1 MTIQIPQGA
10 KTMQLFDMNIDIPEG
25 KTYIDIDDNFLQ
37 NKYNQFMQNNQQ
49 QNNFNSQEELALD
62 GKPMSMYQAPQVS
75 QNEPQEQGVW
85 SKINK
90 GLEDFNNLIDPKRMI
105 SEGLDYLSPRVTSGE
120 EGVRQKIEDAT
131 NQISGGLLARNFT
144 SLDNEEQKEIFQIAY
159 DEIKKLGYEP
169 FLEIN
174 NGDYKYIGVDKNGK
188 EVEFT
193 PSFRNTLAST
203 KNELAFSVAGGYA
216 GSLAKTAGQTIAKK
230 ALNYFAPSAIGA
242 GSGAV
247 SDLHSQSN
255 NTGIEVSH
263 IDYAKRFGSA
273 AAEDALA
280 GAVVGSAIKGIGKT
294 YKSVGDLISSVKT
307 GAQAGK
313 DMIDGMA
320 VKGGNLGNRV
330 IDKISKT
337 DIPVVGKFT
346 DGGLQNAE
354 TIFNNLTKNVENKK
368 QIDELIAKENP
379 TYLENGKPTIE
390 ILKNI
395 VEQGL
400 NKNNP
405 QFIQDSAKRTS
416 AILKN
421 ISNSLQG
428 VPTTQRREVLLKA
441 AQAYPEIGSFL
452 DDVLKADKDA
462 SISFLNMIKGQ
473 DEVFKNK
480 TGLNGE
486 FDYKAWQ
493 KDNHAYENRINQEYG
508 SAISKL
514 DQLNNGNIVL
524 TSEDL
529 AKLENFKNNNF
540 LEQDVK
546 NNIQSYLDEI
556 KGKEVS
562 AEQIFGLRTAINKQL
577 NTGNKTYNTKQAYGI
592 VKEILDDALIR
603 NASNKVLAKEIL
615 DNANKNFALKENFKE
630 SYLGMMKPQ
639 ETKEGLTDRLVKGL
653 RNINEDKNLE
663 NAFKGMNEQER
674 LANETHVMNSLLE
687 KHRIEGVGYDFKSLA
702 KDLEDVNFSSK
713 KIKDAKDVINTY
725 ALIYNNNRD
734 LIMTALASSGKKTNS
749 SIATTIHG
757 VFDRIL
763 ISGIFAR
770 LHALAPF
777 MKSAKEQALRNQILD
792 AIKLAKTN
800 KEVISNL
807 KNIKIADQ
815 EQSRIF
821 KDALDNYIK
830 VDKEQ
835 NKILKDA
842 LIKEGVIKGDNF
854 FMDKADPKDNSLRFI
869 GKNDKEYTINKD
881 VRNEWMKTFNLKNI
895 DDEYIPN
902 IPKEAK
908 IALKDREIKLTKGS
922 LLKLIEKDRIKYIP
936 HIKETLESPQAILKD
951 KDDFIFIKNID
962 NQTYFTSIG
971 KDYETHLT
979 IISNSPKK
987 QNNIRNKIKN
997 AEVVYYNNARA
1008 LPTSRAS
1015 SETNQVSFSDKHST
1029 QAKHKESL
1037 EKYNRNFYL
1046 KHYKDFIDKSENK
1059 KIFFKYNFGDFL
1071 DIKKLEKSLEK
1082 YKESKPQEIKYKE
1095 LKRGY
1100 ILDDLLNVDED
1111 VSYAVV
1117 NKDDLKPSLTR
1128 SLSQFRNKHSNSTIS
1143 DIRNSFNER
1152 EHFKESSNFDG
1163 IPTITKDGLVIAG
1176 NHRTTAI
1183 RDLKGENLA
1192 RYIKQAKRVYGEDV
1206 FKGFD
1211 ENKAM
1216 IVRILDKNDDDTIIR
1231 LSKLSNDGRLSDESE
1246 KLQALGAKYKEK
1258 LLKIENSKINT
1269 EKELMNFLGS
1279 RDILESK
1286 RALLD
1291 HLMPNI
1297 NDALLSWER
1306 RSGGDTEFSKILN
1319 DNALNLLHLKQALNK
1334 NKVFKDNG
1342 NNFFSLFKRAIE
1354 SINQSNVYKNNN
1366 ELYDIIK
1373 KYTEPSLN
1381 FEKEFISSNKDLQ
1394 ADILGFIIKY
1404 NDTLT
1409 NPSEAF
1415 GNKIKK
1421 AIEFIYDNDSFS
1433 LFNNIKLSNYD
1444 VLNQML
1450 NINITNSIKYQ
1461 ELLNKAI
1468 DNLSDEKNI
1477 IKKLN
1482 ENIKNKKSVKQRL
1495 DEKIQ
1500 DDKKARE
1507 DILKRYDNFLKENKD
1522 NKLDFLD
1529 KMNLNTIEYNLTR
1542 QMIVNA
1548 KESTNKG
1555 VKKDIPSDLRGKIEK
1570 ELNIQPLKEFG
1581 ENYTEY
1587 YHDGKGALQKL
1598 LIEKQGQVAGAFHR
1612 KDLGDIDLVWG
1623 EVTDKIKHKGYGLAH
1638 IIDKHPELDLK
1649 LISDIVD
1656 KGKLNNQNNIRYRIE
1671 YKNYIIGLSSE
1682 YKKGN
1687 KRTFIITA
1695 FERYK
1700 G

>member
-1 MTIQIPQGA
+1 
-10 KTMQLFDMNIDIPEG
+10 MNIREFLLEKPQENNIISFLQDGSSQSENQDTSEYLSNLKNEAINDFYKNKDKYAKEYEKYNIKDQNLTNPLG
-25 KTYIDIDDNFLQ
+25 YIGEYKRDLYDYNKNPSMNADDLSDYILDKQSKFNSSKPIFADDNEVVR
-37 NKYNQFMQNNQQ
+37 KSNQFMRDLGD
-49 QNNFNSQEELALD
+49 ELQKSGRGRLLQDDD
-62 GKPMSMYQAPQVS
+62 GSYWVQ
-75 QNEPQEQGVW
+75 
-85 SKINK
+85 
-90 GLEDFNNLIDPKRMI
+90 D
-105 SEGLDYLSPRVTSGE
+105 
-120 EGVRQKIEDAT
+120 
-131 NQISGGLLARNFT
+131 
-144 SLDNEEQKEIFQIAY
+144 
-159 DEIKKLGYEP
+159 
-169 FLEIN
+169 N
-174 NGDYKYIGVDKNGK
+174 NGNYSKVQGSTMGNLYRGIRDNGTSVALGTAGAIGGTMLGGGVGM
-188 EVEFT
+188 
-193 PSFRNTLAST
+193 
-203 KNELAFSVAGGYA
+203 VAGGA
-216 GSLAKTAGQTIAKK
+216 LGASL
-230 ALNYFAPSAIGA
+230 GA
-242 GSGAV
+242 GYDYYGNTKDTNQDMNLKEALMLMGENAGLSLIGDAAFAGVAKGARA
-247 SDLHSQSN
+247 LK
-255 NTGIEVSH
+255 NT
-263 IDYAKRFGSA
+263 YNMA
-273 AAEDALA
+273 
-280 GAVVGSAIKGIGKT
+280 
-294 YKSVGDLISSVKT
+294 KT
-307 GAQAGK
+307 GARAGK

-330 IDKISKT
+330 IDKITQK
-337 DIPVVGKFT
+337 DIPMIGKFT

-390 ILKNI
+390 MLKNF

-421 ISNSLQG
+421 ISNALQG
-428 VPTTQRREVLLKA
+428 MPTTQRREVLLKA

-493 KDNHAYENRINQEYG
+493 KDNHAYENRIKQEYG

-514 DQLNNGNIVL
+514 DELNNGKIVL

-577 NTGNKTYNTKQAYGI
+577 NTGNKTYNTKQAYRI

-603 NASNKVLAKEIL
+603 NASDKVLAKEIL

-639 ETKEGLTDRLVKGL
+639 ETKEGLTHRLVKGL

-663 NAFKGMNEQER
+663 NAFKGMNKQER
-674 LANETHVMNSLLE
+674 LANETHTMNALLE

-702 KDLEDVNFSSK
+702 KDLEDVEFSSK

-749 SIATTIHG
+749 SIATTIQG

-777 MKSAKEQALRNQILD
+777 VKSAKEQALRNQILD

-869 GKNDKEYTINKD
+869 GKNGKEYTINKD

-987 QNNIRNKIKN
+987 QNNIKNKMKN

-1015 SETNQVSFSDKHST
+1015 SETKQVSFSDKNST
-1029 QAKHKESL
+1029 QTKPKTNL
-1037 EKYNRNFYL
+1037 M
-1046 KHYKDFIDKSENK
+1046 D
-1059 KIFFKYNFGDFL
+1059 
-1071 DIKKLEKSLEK
+1071 DIKE
-1082 YKESKPQEIKYKE
+1082 
-1095 LKRGY
+1095 
-1100 ILDDLLNVDED
+1100 
-1111 VSYAVV
+1111 
-1117 NKDDLKPSLTR
+1117 
-1128 SLSQFRNKHSNSTIS
+1128 
-1143 DIRNSFNER
+1143 
-1152 EHFKESSNFDG
+1152 
-1163 IPTITKDGLVIAG
+1163 
-1176 NHRTTAI
+1176 
-1183 RDLKGENLA
+1183 
-1192 RYIKQAKRVYGEDV
+1192 
-1206 FKGFD
+1206 
-1211 ENKAM
+1211 
-1216 IVRILDKNDDDTIIR
+1216 
-1231 LSKLSNDGRLSDESE
+1231 
-1246 KLQALGAKYKEK
+1246 
-1258 LLKIENSKINT
+1258 
-1269 EKELMNFLGS
+1269 
-1279 RDILESK
+1279 
-1286 RALLD
+1286 
-1291 HLMPNI
+1291 
-1297 NDALLSWER
+1297 
-1306 RSGGDTEFSKILN
+1306 
-1319 DNALNLLHLKQALNK
+1319 
-1334 NKVFKDNG
+1334 
-1342 NNFFSLFKRAIE
+1342 
-1354 SINQSNVYKNNN
+1354 
-1366 ELYDIIK
+1366 
-1373 KYTEPSLN
+1373 
-1381 FEKEFISSNKDLQ
+1381 
-1394 ADILGFIIKY
+1394 
-1404 NDTLT
+1404 
-1409 NPSEAF
+1409 
-1415 GNKIKK
+1415 
-1421 AIEFIYDNDSFS
+1421 
-1433 LFNNIKLSNYD
+1433 NIKAKE
-1444 VLNQML
+1444 V
-1450 NINITNSIKYQ
+1450 
-1461 ELLNKAI
+1461 
-1468 DNLSDEKNI
+1468 
-1477 IKKLN
+1477 KK
-1482 ENIKNKKSVKQRL
+1482 KNKKSVKQRL

-1500 DDKKARE
+1500 NDKKASE

-1522 NKLDFLD
+1522 YNLDFLD
-1529 KMNLNTIEYNLTR
+1529 NMNLNTVEYNLTR
-1542 QMIVNA
+1542 QMIINA

-1555 VKKDIPSDLRGKIEK
+1555 VKKDIPSALRGKIEQ

-1581 ENYTEY
+1581 ENYAEY

-1623 EVTDKIKHKGYGLAH
+1623 DG
-1638 IIDKHPELDLK
+1638 
-1649 LISDIVD
+1649 
-1656 KGKLNNQNNIRYRIE
+1656 NF
-1671 YKNYIIGLSSE
+1671 GLSHIVNRRE
-1682 YKKGN
+1682 EDFIKQGLNKIEAKNKALNFIKEIENIINNGNVKKGN
-1687 KRTFIITA
+1687 NRAFIEVKNSRVMVALDYKGKDKKWIITA
-1695 FERYK
+1695 YNFY
-1700 G
+1700 

>member
-1 MTIQIPQGA
+1 
-10 KTMQLFDMNIDIPEG
+10 MNIREFLLEKPQENNIISFLQDGASQSENQNTSEYLSNLKNEVINDFYKNKDKYAKEYEKYNFKDQNLTNPMGNISEY
-25 KTYIDIDDNFLQ
+25 KRDLYDYNKNPSMNADDLSNYILDKQSKFNASKPIFADDNEVAR
-37 NKYNQFMQNNQQ
+37 KSNQFMRDLGD
-49 QNNFNSQEELALD
+49 ELQKSGRGRLLQDDD
-62 GKPMSMYQAPQVS
+62 GSYWVQ
-75 QNEPQEQGVW
+75 
-85 SKINK
+85 
-90 GLEDFNNLIDPKRMI
+90 D
-105 SEGLDYLSPRVTSGE
+105 
-120 EGVRQKIEDAT
+120 
-131 NQISGGLLARNFT
+131 
-144 SLDNEEQKEIFQIAY
+144 
-159 DEIKKLGYEP
+159 
-169 FLEIN
+169 N
-174 NGDYKYIGVDKNGK
+174 NGNYSKVQGSTMGDLYRGLRDNGASMALGTAGAIGGTMLGGGVGM
-188 EVEFT
+188 
-193 PSFRNTLAST
+193 
-203 KNELAFSVAGGYA
+203 VAGGA
-216 GSLAKTAGQTIAKK
+216 LGASL
-230 ALNYFAPSAIGA
+230 GA
-242 GSGAV
+242 GYDYYGNTKDTNQDMNLKEAIMLMGENAGLSLIGDAAFAGVAKGARA
-247 SDLHSQSN
+247 LK
-255 NTGIEVSH
+255 NT
-263 IDYAKRFGSA
+263 YNMA
-273 AAEDALA
+273 
-280 GAVVGSAIKGIGKT
+280 
-294 YKSVGDLISSVKT
+294 KT

-330 IDKISKT
+330 IDKITQK
-337 DIPVVGKFT
+337 DIPMIGKFT

-514 DQLNNGNIVL
+514 DELNNGKIVL

-749 SIATTIHG
+749 SMATTIQG

-777 MKSAKEQALRNQILD
+777 VKSAKEQALRNQILD

-854 FMDKADPKDNSLRFI
+854 FMDKADPSKAKSDLNVKISVSPNVRNLAKLTNDEIIADLEYLANKHKEMFKKPSDVFKLIKEIKVNPTFFYKNNRIDIALIAKRLNDNKLGKLGVNKNTGEVRHITKVKEKDLARLEKVSKKNTKENVGIIQTFIQPGSKNENSLN
-869 GKNDKEYTINKD
+869 G
-881 VRNEWMKTFNLKNI
+881 L
-895 DDEYIPN
+895 PN
-902 IPKEAK
+902 
-908 IALKDREIKLTKGS
+908 
-922 LLKLIEKDRIKYIP
+922 
-936 HIKETLESPQAILKD
+936 
-951 KDDFIFIKNID
+951 
-962 NQTYFTSIG
+962 
-971 KDYETHLT
+971 
-979 IISNSPKK
+979 ISNSTQTKPK
-987 QNNIRNKIKN
+987 
-997 AEVVYYNNARA
+997 
-1008 LPTSRAS
+1008 
-1015 SETNQVSFSDKHST
+1015 TNLMD
-1029 QAKHKESL
+1029 
-1037 EKYNRNFYL
+1037 
-1046 KHYKDFIDKSENK
+1046 
-1059 KIFFKYNFGDFL
+1059 
-1071 DIKKLEKSLEK
+1071 DIKK
-1082 YKESKPQEIKYKE
+1082 
-1095 LKRGY
+1095 
-1100 ILDDLLNVDED
+1100 
-1111 VSYAVV
+1111 
-1117 NKDDLKPSLTR
+1117 
-1128 SLSQFRNKHSNSTIS
+1128 
-1143 DIRNSFNER
+1143 
-1152 EHFKESSNFDG
+1152 
-1163 IPTITKDGLVIAG
+1163 
-1176 NHRTTAI
+1176 
-1183 RDLKGENLA
+1183 
-1192 RYIKQAKRVYGEDV
+1192 
-1206 FKGFD
+1206 
-1211 ENKAM
+1211 
-1216 IVRILDKNDDDTIIR
+1216 
-1231 LSKLSNDGRLSDESE
+1231 
-1246 KLQALGAKYKEK
+1246 
-1258 LLKIENSKINT
+1258 
-1269 EKELMNFLGS
+1269 
-1279 RDILESK
+1279 
-1286 RALLD
+1286 
-1291 HLMPNI
+1291 
-1297 NDALLSWER
+1297 
-1306 RSGGDTEFSKILN
+1306 
-1319 DNALNLLHLKQALNK
+1319 
-1334 NKVFKDNG
+1334 
-1342 NNFFSLFKRAIE
+1342 
-1354 SINQSNVYKNNN
+1354 
-1366 ELYDIIK
+1366 
-1373 KYTEPSLN
+1373 
-1381 FEKEFISSNKDLQ
+1381 
-1394 ADILGFIIKY
+1394 
-1404 NDTLT
+1404 
-1409 NPSEAF
+1409 
-1415 GNKIKK
+1415 
-1421 AIEFIYDNDSFS
+1421 
-1433 LFNNIKLSNYD
+1433 NIKAKE
-1444 VLNQML
+1444 V
-1450 NINITNSIKYQ
+1450 
-1461 ELLNKAI
+1461 
-1468 DNLSDEKNI
+1468 
-1477 IKKLN
+1477 KK
-1482 ENIKNKKSVKQRL
+1482 KNKKSVKQSL

-1500 DDKKARE
+1500 NDKKASE

-1522 NKLDFLD
+1522 YNFDFLD
-1529 KMNLNTIEYNLTR
+1529 NMNLNTVEYNLTR
-1542 QMIVNA
+1542 QMIINA

-1555 VKKDIPSDLRGKIEK
+1555 VKKDIPSALRGKIEK

-1581 ENYTEY
+1581 ENYAEY

-1682 YKKGN
+1682 YKGN

>member
-105 SEGLDYLSPRVTSGE
+105 SEGFDYLSPRVTSGE
-120 EGVRQKIEDAT
+120 EGARQKIEDAT
-131 NQISGGLLARNFT
+131 NQVSGGLLPRIFT
-144 SLDNEEQKEIFQIAY
+144 SPSNEEQKQIFQIAY

-188 EVEFT
+188 EVDFT

-242 GSGAV
+242 GSGAMA
-247 SDLHSQSN
+247 DLHSQSN
-255 NTGIEVSH
+255 NTGIEASYM
-263 IDYAKRFGSA
+263 DYAKRFGSA

-330 IDKISKT
+330 IDKITQK
-337 DIPVVGKFT
+337 DIPMIGKFT

-421 ISNSLQG
+421 ISNALQG
-428 VPTTQRREVLLKA
+428 VPTTQRREILLKS

-462 SISFLNMIKGQ
+462 SISFLNIIKEQ

-493 KDNHAYENRINQEYG
+493 KDNSSYKKRINNEYAQ
-508 SAISKL
+508 AIKSI
-514 DQLNNGNIVL
+514 DELNNGSIRL
-524 TSEDL
+524 SKEDL
-529 AKLENFKNNNF
+529 AKIEEFKNNNF
-540 LEQDVK
+540 LEQDIK
-546 NNIQSYLDEI
+546 TNISSFLEDAI
-556 KGKEVS
+556 DKDLS
-562 AEQIFGLRTAINKQL
+562 AEQIFNLRSAINKQL
-577 NTGNKTYNTKQAYGI
+577 ATGNKTYNTKEAYRL
-592 VKEILDDALIR
+592 VKDTLDETMIK
-603 NASNKVLAKEIL
+603 NASDKELAKKIL
-615 DNANKNFALKENFKE
+615 EDANKNYALKENFNN
-630 SYLGMMKPQ
+630 SYLGKIKDQ
-639 ETKEGLTDRLVKGL
+639 ETPEALAQRIANGA
-653 RNINEDKNLE
+653 RNINEDKDLKR
-663 NAFKGMNEQER
+663 AFEGMNEAER
-674 LANETHVMNSLLE
+674 KANEKHVFNALLA
-687 KHRIEGVGYDFKSLA
+687 KHRIEDIGYDFKNLA
-702 KDLEDVNFSSK
+702 KDMDNVEFVSKDLKYAKEVVNVYA
-713 KIKDAKDVINTY
+713 KIY
-725 ALIYNNNRD
+725 QNNKD

-749 SIATTIHG
+749 SIATTISG

-763 ISGIFAR
+763 ISGVFAR
-770 LHALAPF
+770 IHALVPF

-792 AIKLAKTN
+792 ALKLAKTN

-807 KNIKIADQ
+807 KNIKIADK

-854 FMDKADPKDNSLRFI
+854 FMDKADPSKAKSDYTAKFNVEKWINNVSGILKDEWVVNLKAMAKKHPEMFKNEADVFKVIKEIKDNPTHFFKNYDDEVALIAKPLKDDKVGNIAIKKDS
-869 GKNDKEYTINKD
+869 GKIIHINKTKGKD
-881 VRNEWMKTFNLKNI
+881 LERLNRRNKAMLTGT
-895 DDEYIPN
+895 PT
-902 IPKEAK
+902 PAT
-908 IALKDREIKLTKGS
+908 TKGS
-922 LLKLIEKDRIKYIP
+922 TTNVEGDLLQ
-936 HIKETLESPQAILKD
+936 HS
-951 KDDFIFIKNID
+951 FKN
-962 NQTYFTSIG
+962 
-971 KDYETHLT
+971 
-979 IISNSPKK
+979 
-987 QNNIRNKIKN
+987 
-997 AEVVYYNNARA
+997 
-1008 LPTSRAS
+1008 
-1015 SETNQVSFSDKHST
+1015 ST
-1029 QAKHKESL
+1029 QAKP
-1037 EKYNRNFYL
+1037 
-1046 KHYKDFIDKSENK
+1046 K
-1059 KIFFKYNFGDFL
+1059 KNLMD
-1071 DIKKLEKSLEK
+1071 DIK
-1082 YKESKPQEIKYKE
+1082 
-1095 LKRGY
+1095 
-1100 ILDDLLNVDED
+1100 D
-1111 VSYAVV
+1111 
-1117 NKDDLKPSLTR
+1117 
-1128 SLSQFRNKHSNSTIS
+1128 
-1143 DIRNSFNER
+1143 
-1152 EHFKESSNFDG
+1152 
-1163 IPTITKDGLVIAG
+1163 
-1176 NHRTTAI
+1176 
-1183 RDLKGENLA
+1183 
-1192 RYIKQAKRVYGEDV
+1192 
-1206 FKGFD
+1206 
-1211 ENKAM
+1211 
-1216 IVRILDKNDDDTIIR
+1216 
-1231 LSKLSNDGRLSDESE
+1231 
-1246 KLQALGAKYKEK
+1246 
-1258 LLKIENSKINT
+1258 
-1269 EKELMNFLGS
+1269 
-1279 RDILESK
+1279 
-1286 RALLD
+1286 
-1291 HLMPNI
+1291 NI
-1297 NDALLSWER
+1297 
-1306 RSGGDTEFSKILN
+1306 
-1319 DNALNLLHLKQALNK
+1319 K
-1334 NKVFKDNG
+1334 NKE
-1342 NNFFSLFKRAIE
+1342 IE
-1354 SINQSNVYKNNN
+1354 K
-1366 ELYDIIK
+1366 
-1373 KYTEPSLN
+1373 
-1381 FEKEFISSNKDLQ
+1381 
-1394 ADILGFIIKY
+1394 
-1404 NDTLT
+1404 
-1409 NPSEAF
+1409 
-1415 GNKIKK
+1415 
-1421 AIEFIYDNDSFS
+1421 
-1433 LFNNIKLSNYD
+1433 
-1444 VLNQML
+1444 
-1450 NINITNSIKYQ
+1450 
-1461 ELLNKAI
+1461 
-1468 DNLSDEKNI
+1468 
-1477 IKKLN
+1477 
-1482 ENIKNKKSVKQRL
+1482 KNKKSVKQRL

-1500 DDKKARE
+1500 NDKKASE

-1522 NKLDFLD
+1522 YNFDFLD
-1529 KMNLNTIEYNLTR
+1529 NMNLNTVEYNLTR
-1542 QMIVNA
+1542 QMIINA

-1555 VKKDIPSDLRGKIEK
+1555 VKKDIPSALRGKIEK

-1581 ENYTEY
+1581 ENYAEY

-1682 YKKGN
+1682 YKGN

>member
-131 NQISGGLLARNFT
+131 NQISGGLLPRIFT
-144 SLDNEEQKEIFQIAY
+144 SPSNEEQKQIFQIAY

-188 EVEFT
+188 EVDFT

-242 GSGAV
+242 GSGAMA
-247 SDLHSQSN
+247 DLHSQSN
-255 NTGIEVSH
+255 NTGIEASYM
-263 IDYAKRFGSA
+263 DYAKRFGSA

-330 IDKISKT
+330 IDKITQK
-337 DIPVVGKFT
+337 DIPMIGKFT

-421 ISNSLQG
+421 ISNALQG
-428 VPTTQRREVLLKA
+428 VPTTQRREILLKS

-462 SISFLNMIKGQ
+462 SISFLNIIKEQ

-493 KDNHAYENRINQEYG
+493 KDNSSYKKRINNEYAQ
-508 SAISKL
+508 AIKSI
-514 DQLNNGNIVL
+514 DELNNGSIRL
-524 TSEDL
+524 SKEDL
-529 AKLENFKNNNF
+529 AKIEEFKNNNF
-540 LEQDVK
+540 LEQDIK
-546 NNIQSYLDEI
+546 TNISSFLEDTI
-556 KGKEVS
+556 DKDLS
-562 AEQIFGLRTAINKQL
+562 AEQIFNLRSAINKQL
-577 NTGNKTYNTKQAYGI
+577 ATGNKTYNTKEAYRL
-592 VKEILDDALIR
+592 VKDTLDETMIK
-603 NASNKVLAKEIL
+603 NASDKELAKKIL
-615 DNANKNFALKENFKE
+615 EDANKNYALKENFNN
-630 SYLGMMKPQ
+630 SYLGKIKDQ
-639 ETKEGLTDRLVKGL
+639 ETPEALAQRIANGA
-653 RNINEDKNLE
+653 RNINEDKDLKR
-663 NAFKGMNEQER
+663 AFEGMNEAER
-674 LANETHVMNSLLE
+674 KANEKHAFNALLA
-687 KHRIEGVGYDFKSLA
+687 KHRIEDIGYDFKNLA
-702 KDLEDVNFSSK
+702 KDMDNVEFVSKDLKYAKEVVNVYA
-713 KIKDAKDVINTY
+713 KIY
-725 ALIYNNNRD
+725 QNNKD

-749 SIATTIHG
+749 SIATTISG

-763 ISGIFAR
+763 ISGVFAR
-770 LHALAPF
+770 IHALVPF
-777 MKSAKEQALRNQILD
+777 LKSAKEQALRNQILD

-807 KNIKIADQ
+807 KNIKIADK

-854 FMDKADPKDNSLRFI
+854 FMDKADPSKAKSDYTAKFNVEKWINNVSGILKDEWVVNLKAMAKKHPEMFKNEADVFKVIKEIKDNPTHFFKNYDDEVALIAKPLKDDKVGNIAIKKDS
-869 GKNDKEYTINKD
+869 GKIIHINKTKGKD
-881 VRNEWMKTFNLKNI
+881 LERLNRRNKAMLTGT
-895 DDEYIPN
+895 PT
-902 IPKEAK
+902 PAT
-908 IALKDREIKLTKGS
+908 TKGS
-922 LLKLIEKDRIKYIP
+922 TTNVEGDLLQHSFKNSTQTKPKTNLMDD
-936 HIKETLESPQAILKD
+936 IKE
-951 KDDFIFIKNID
+951 
-962 NQTYFTSIG
+962 
-971 KDYETHLT
+971 
-979 IISNSPKK
+979 
-987 QNNIRNKIKN
+987 
-997 AEVVYYNNARA
+997 
-1008 LPTSRAS
+1008 
-1015 SETNQVSFSDKHST
+1015 
-1029 QAKHKESL
+1029 
-1037 EKYNRNFYL
+1037 
-1046 KHYKDFIDKSENK
+1046 
-1059 KIFFKYNFGDFL
+1059 
-1071 DIKKLEKSLEK
+1071 
-1082 YKESKPQEIKYKE
+1082 
-1095 LKRGY
+1095 
-1100 ILDDLLNVDED
+1100 
-1111 VSYAVV
+1111 
-1117 NKDDLKPSLTR
+1117 
-1128 SLSQFRNKHSNSTIS
+1128 
-1143 DIRNSFNER
+1143 
-1152 EHFKESSNFDG
+1152 
-1163 IPTITKDGLVIAG
+1163 
-1176 NHRTTAI
+1176 
-1183 RDLKGENLA
+1183 
-1192 RYIKQAKRVYGEDV
+1192 
-1206 FKGFD
+1206 
-1211 ENKAM
+1211 
-1216 IVRILDKNDDDTIIR
+1216 
-1231 LSKLSNDGRLSDESE
+1231 
-1246 KLQALGAKYKEK
+1246 
-1258 LLKIENSKINT
+1258 
-1269 EKELMNFLGS
+1269 
-1279 RDILESK
+1279 
-1286 RALLD
+1286 
-1291 HLMPNI
+1291 
-1297 NDALLSWER
+1297 
-1306 RSGGDTEFSKILN
+1306 
-1319 DNALNLLHLKQALNK
+1319 
-1334 NKVFKDNG
+1334 
-1342 NNFFSLFKRAIE
+1342 
-1354 SINQSNVYKNNN
+1354 
-1366 ELYDIIK
+1366 
-1373 KYTEPSLN
+1373 
-1381 FEKEFISSNKDLQ
+1381 
-1394 ADILGFIIKY
+1394 
-1404 NDTLT
+1404 
-1409 NPSEAF
+1409 
-1415 GNKIKK
+1415 
-1421 AIEFIYDNDSFS
+1421 
-1433 LFNNIKLSNYD
+1433 NIKAKE
-1444 VLNQML
+1444 V
-1450 NINITNSIKYQ
+1450 
-1461 ELLNKAI
+1461 
-1468 DNLSDEKNI
+1468 
-1477 IKKLN
+1477 KK
-1482 ENIKNKKSVKQRL
+1482 KNKKSVKQRL

-1500 DDKKARE
+1500 NDKKASE

-1522 NKLDFLD
+1522 YNFDFLD
-1529 KMNLNTIEYNLTR
+1529 NMNLNTVEYNLTR
-1542 QMIVNA
+1542 QMIINA

-1555 VKKDIPSDLRGKIEK
+1555 VKKDIPSALRGKIEQ

-1581 ENYTEY
+1581 ENYAEY

-1623 EVTDKIKHKGYGLAH
+1623 DG
-1638 IIDKHPELDLK
+1638 
-1649 LISDIVD
+1649 
-1656 KGKLNNQNNIRYRIE
+1656 NF
-1671 YKNYIIGLSSE
+1671 GLSHIVNRRE
-1682 YKKGN
+1682 EDFIKQGLNKIEAKNKALNFIKEIENIINNGNVKKGN
-1687 KRTFIITA
+1687 NRAFIDVKNSRVMVALDYKGKDKKWIITA
-1695 FERYK
+1695 YNFY
-1700 G
+1700 

>member
-105 SEGLDYLSPRVTSGE
+105 SEGFDYLSPRVTSGE
-120 EGVRQKIEDAT
+120 EGARQKIEDAT
-131 NQISGGLLARNFT
+131 NQVSGGLLPRIFT
-144 SLDNEEQKEIFQIAY
+144 SPSNEEQKQIFQIAY

-188 EVEFT
+188 EVDFT

-242 GSGAV
+242 GSGAMA
-247 SDLHSQSN
+247 DLHSQSN
-255 NTGIEVSH
+255 NTGIEASYM
-263 IDYAKRFGSA
+263 DYAKRFGSA

-330 IDKISKT
+330 IDKITQK
-337 DIPVVGKFT
+337 DIPMIGKFT

-421 ISNSLQG
+421 ISNALQG
-428 VPTTQRREVLLKA
+428 VPTTQRREILLKS

-462 SISFLNMIKGQ
+462 SISFLNIIKEQ

-493 KDNHAYENRINQEYG
+493 KDNSSYKKRINNEYAQ
-508 SAISKL
+508 AIKSI
-514 DQLNNGNIVL
+514 DELNNGSIRL
-524 TSEDL
+524 SKEDL
-529 AKLENFKNNNF
+529 AKIEEFKNNNF
-540 LEQDVK
+540 LEQDIK
-546 NNIQSYLDEI
+546 TNISSFLEDAI
-556 KGKEVS
+556 DKDLS
-562 AEQIFGLRTAINKQL
+562 AEQIFNLRSAINKQL
-577 NTGNKTYNTKQAYGI
+577 ATGNKTYNTKEAYRL
-592 VKEILDDALIR
+592 VKDTLDETMIK
-603 NASNKVLAKEIL
+603 NASDKELAKKIL
-615 DNANKNFALKENFKE
+615 EDANKNYALKENFNN
-630 SYLGMMKPQ
+630 SYLGKIKDQ
-639 ETKEGLTDRLVKGL
+639 ETPEALAQRIANGA
-653 RNINEDKNLE
+653 RNINEDKDLKR
-663 NAFKGMNEQER
+663 AFEGMNEAER
-674 LANETHVMNSLLE
+674 KANEKHAFNALLA
-687 KHRIEGVGYDFKSLA
+687 KHRIEDIGYDFKNLA
-702 KDLEDVNFSSK
+702 KDMDNVEFVSKDLKYAKEVVNVYA
-713 KIKDAKDVINTY
+713 KIY
-725 ALIYNNNRD
+725 QNNKD

-749 SIATTIHG
+749 SIATTISG

-763 ISGIFAR
+763 ISGVFAR
-770 LHALAPF
+770 IHALVPF

-792 AIKLAKTN
+792 ALKLAKTN

-807 KNIKIADQ
+807 KNIKIADK

-854 FMDKADPKDNSLRFI
+854 FMDKADPSKAKSDYTAKFNVEKWINNVSGILKDEWVVNLKAMAKKHPEMFKNEADVFKVIKEIKDNPTHFFKNYDDEVALIAKPLKDDKVGNIAIKKDS
-869 GKNDKEYTINKD
+869 GKIIHINKTKGKD
-881 VRNEWMKTFNLKNI
+881 LERLNRRNKAMLTGT
-895 DDEYIPN
+895 PT
-902 IPKEAK
+902 PAT
-908 IALKDREIKLTKGS
+908 TKGS
-922 LLKLIEKDRIKYIP
+922 TTNVEGDLLQ
-936 HIKETLESPQAILKD
+936 HS
-951 KDDFIFIKNID
+951 FKN
-962 NQTYFTSIG
+962 
-971 KDYETHLT
+971 
-979 IISNSPKK
+979 
-987 QNNIRNKIKN
+987 
-997 AEVVYYNNARA
+997 
-1008 LPTSRAS
+1008 
-1015 SETNQVSFSDKHST
+1015 ST
-1029 QAKHKESL
+1029 QAKP
-1037 EKYNRNFYL
+1037 
-1046 KHYKDFIDKSENK
+1046 K
-1059 KIFFKYNFGDFL
+1059 KNLMD
-1071 DIKKLEKSLEK
+1071 DIK
-1082 YKESKPQEIKYKE
+1082 
-1095 LKRGY
+1095 
-1100 ILDDLLNVDED
+1100 D
-1111 VSYAVV
+1111 
-1117 NKDDLKPSLTR
+1117 
-1128 SLSQFRNKHSNSTIS
+1128 
-1143 DIRNSFNER
+1143 
-1152 EHFKESSNFDG
+1152 
-1163 IPTITKDGLVIAG
+1163 
-1176 NHRTTAI
+1176 
-1183 RDLKGENLA
+1183 
-1192 RYIKQAKRVYGEDV
+1192 
-1206 FKGFD
+1206 
-1211 ENKAM
+1211 
-1216 IVRILDKNDDDTIIR
+1216 
-1231 LSKLSNDGRLSDESE
+1231 
-1246 KLQALGAKYKEK
+1246 
-1258 LLKIENSKINT
+1258 
-1269 EKELMNFLGS
+1269 
-1279 RDILESK
+1279 
-1286 RALLD
+1286 
-1291 HLMPNI
+1291 NI
-1297 NDALLSWER
+1297 
-1306 RSGGDTEFSKILN
+1306 
-1319 DNALNLLHLKQALNK
+1319 K
-1334 NKVFKDNG
+1334 NKE
-1342 NNFFSLFKRAIE
+1342 IE
-1354 SINQSNVYKNNN
+1354 K
-1366 ELYDIIK
+1366 
-1373 KYTEPSLN
+1373 
-1381 FEKEFISSNKDLQ
+1381 
-1394 ADILGFIIKY
+1394 
-1404 NDTLT
+1404 
-1409 NPSEAF
+1409 
-1415 GNKIKK
+1415 
-1421 AIEFIYDNDSFS
+1421 
-1433 LFNNIKLSNYD
+1433 
-1444 VLNQML
+1444 
-1450 NINITNSIKYQ
+1450 
-1461 ELLNKAI
+1461 
-1468 DNLSDEKNI
+1468 
-1477 IKKLN
+1477 
-1482 ENIKNKKSVKQRL
+1482 KNKKSVKQRL

-1500 DDKKARE
+1500 NDKKASE

-1522 NKLDFLD
+1522 YNFDFLD
-1529 KMNLNTIEYNLTR
+1529 NMNLNTVEYNLTR
-1542 QMIVNA
+1542 QMIINA

-1555 VKKDIPSDLRGKIEK
+1555 VKKDIPSALRGKIEK

-1581 ENYTEY
+1581 ENYAEY

-1598 LIEKQGQVAGAFHR
+1598 IIEKQGQVAGAFHR

-1682 YKKGN
+1682 YKGN

>member
-105 SEGLDYLSPRVTSGE
+105 SEGLDYLSPKVTSGE
-120 EGVRQKIEDAT
+120 EGARQKIEDAT

-144 SLDNEEQKEIFQIAY
+144 SLDNEEQKQIFQIAY

-188 EVEFT
+188 EVDFT

-255 NTGIEVSH
+255 NTGIEVSY

-330 IDKISKT
+330 IDKITQK
-337 DIPVVGKFT
+337 DIPMIGKFT

-421 ISNSLQG
+421 ISNALQG
-428 VPTTQRREVLLKA
+428 VPTTQRREILLKS

-462 SISFLNMIKGQ
+462 SISFLNIIKEQ

-514 DQLNNGNIVL
+514 DELNNGNIVL

-603 NASNKVLAKEIL
+603 NASDKVLAKEIL

-663 NAFKGMNEQER
+663 NAFQGMNEQER

-749 SIATTIHG
+749 SMATTIQG

-777 MKSAKEQALRNQILD
+777 VKSAKEQALRNQILD

-854 FMDKADPKDNSLRFI
+854 FMDKADPSKAKSDYTAKFNVEKWINNVSGILKDEWVVNLKAMAKKHPEMFKNEADVFKVIKEIKDNPTHFFKNYDDEVALIAKPLKDDKVGNIAIKKDS
-869 GKNDKEYTINKD
+869 GKIIHINKTKGKD
-881 VRNEWMKTFNLKNI
+881 LERLNRRNKAMLTGT
-895 DDEYIPN
+895 PT
-902 IPKEAK
+902 PAT
-908 IALKDREIKLTKGS
+908 TKGS
-922 LLKLIEKDRIKYIP
+922 TTNVEGDLLQHSFKNSTQTKPKTNLMDD
-936 HIKETLESPQAILKD
+936 IKE
-951 KDDFIFIKNID
+951 
-962 NQTYFTSIG
+962 
-971 KDYETHLT
+971 
-979 IISNSPKK
+979 
-987 QNNIRNKIKN
+987 
-997 AEVVYYNNARA
+997 
-1008 LPTSRAS
+1008 
-1015 SETNQVSFSDKHST
+1015 
-1029 QAKHKESL
+1029 
-1037 EKYNRNFYL
+1037 
-1046 KHYKDFIDKSENK
+1046 
-1059 KIFFKYNFGDFL
+1059 
-1071 DIKKLEKSLEK
+1071 
-1082 YKESKPQEIKYKE
+1082 
-1095 LKRGY
+1095 
-1100 ILDDLLNVDED
+1100 
-1111 VSYAVV
+1111 
-1117 NKDDLKPSLTR
+1117 
-1128 SLSQFRNKHSNSTIS
+1128 
-1143 DIRNSFNER
+1143 
-1152 EHFKESSNFDG
+1152 
-1163 IPTITKDGLVIAG
+1163 
-1176 NHRTTAI
+1176 
-1183 RDLKGENLA
+1183 
-1192 RYIKQAKRVYGEDV
+1192 
-1206 FKGFD
+1206 
-1211 ENKAM
+1211 
-1216 IVRILDKNDDDTIIR
+1216 
-1231 LSKLSNDGRLSDESE
+1231 
-1246 KLQALGAKYKEK
+1246 
-1258 LLKIENSKINT
+1258 
-1269 EKELMNFLGS
+1269 
-1279 RDILESK
+1279 
-1286 RALLD
+1286 
-1291 HLMPNI
+1291 
-1297 NDALLSWER
+1297 
-1306 RSGGDTEFSKILN
+1306 
-1319 DNALNLLHLKQALNK
+1319 
-1334 NKVFKDNG
+1334 
-1342 NNFFSLFKRAIE
+1342 
-1354 SINQSNVYKNNN
+1354 
-1366 ELYDIIK
+1366 
-1373 KYTEPSLN
+1373 
-1381 FEKEFISSNKDLQ
+1381 
-1394 ADILGFIIKY
+1394 
-1404 NDTLT
+1404 
-1409 NPSEAF
+1409 
-1415 GNKIKK
+1415 
-1421 AIEFIYDNDSFS
+1421 
-1433 LFNNIKLSNYD
+1433 NIKAKE
-1444 VLNQML
+1444 V
-1450 NINITNSIKYQ
+1450 
-1461 ELLNKAI
+1461 
-1468 DNLSDEKNI
+1468 
-1477 IKKLN
+1477 KK
-1482 ENIKNKKSVKQRL
+1482 KNKKSVKQRL

-1500 DDKKARE
+1500 NDKKASEERIEKIKQVIARKQKIDKVRDKKNNRE
-1507 DILKRYDNFLKENKD
+1507 IAGKIGTYTLKNLIKLKERSE
-1522 NKLDFLD
+1522 D
-1529 KMNLNTIEYNLTR
+1529 K
-1542 QMIVNA
+1542 
-1548 KESTNKG
+1548 
-1555 VKKDIPSDLRGKIEK
+1555 
-1570 ELNIQPLKEFG
+1570 
-1581 ENYTEY
+1581 
-1587 YHDGKGALQKL
+1587 
-1598 LIEKQGQVAGAFHR
+1598 
-1612 KDLGDIDLVWG
+1612 
-1623 EVTDKIKHKGYGLAH
+1623 
-1638 IIDKHPELDLK
+1638 
-1649 LISDIVD
+1649 
-1656 KGKLNNQNNIRYRIE
+1656 
-1671 YKNYIIGLSSE
+1671 
-1682 YKKGN
+1682 
-1687 KRTFIITA
+1687 
-1695 FERYK
+1695 
-1700 G
+1700 

>member
-37 NKYNQFMQNNQQ
+37 NKYNQFMQDNQQ

-62 GKPMSMYQAPQVS
+62 GKPMSIYQAPS
-75 QNEPQEQGVW
+75 LPQEKQEIGTW
-85 SKINK
+85 DKINQ
-90 GLEDFNNLIDPKRMI
+90 GLSDFNEFINPLNAVKKIPQA
-105 SEGLDYLSPRVTSGE
+105 LDYLTPKVTSGE
-120 EGVRQKIEDAT
+120 EGARQKIEDAT
-131 NQISGGLLARNFT
+131 NQVSGGLLARNFT
-144 SLDNEEQKEIFQIAY
+144 SPSNEEQKQIFQIAY

-188 EVEFT
+188 EVDFT

-255 NTGIEVSH
+255 NTGIEASY

-330 IDKISKT
+330 IDKITQK
-337 DIPVVGKFT
+337 DIPMIGKFT

-514 DQLNNGNIVL
+514 DELNNGNIVL

-603 NASNKVLAKEIL
+603 NASDKVLAKEIL

-749 SIATTIHG
+749 SMATTIQG

-777 MKSAKEQALRNQILD
+777 VKSAKEQALRNQILD

-854 FMDKADPKDNSLRFI
+854 FMDKADPSKAKSDLNVKISVSPNVRNLAKLTNDEIIADLEYLANKHKEMFKKPSDVFKLIKEIKVNPTFFYKNNRIDIALIAKRLNDNKLGKLGVNKNTGEVRHITKVKEKDLARLEKVSKKNTKENVGIIQTFIQPGSKNENSLN
-869 GKNDKEYTINKD
+869 G
-881 VRNEWMKTFNLKNI
+881 L
-895 DDEYIPN
+895 PN
-902 IPKEAK
+902 
-908 IALKDREIKLTKGS
+908 
-922 LLKLIEKDRIKYIP
+922 
-936 HIKETLESPQAILKD
+936 
-951 KDDFIFIKNID
+951 
-962 NQTYFTSIG
+962 
-971 KDYETHLT
+971 
-979 IISNSPKK
+979 ISNSTQTKPK
-987 QNNIRNKIKN
+987 
-997 AEVVYYNNARA
+997 
-1008 LPTSRAS
+1008 
-1015 SETNQVSFSDKHST
+1015 TNLMD
-1029 QAKHKESL
+1029 
-1037 EKYNRNFYL
+1037 
-1046 KHYKDFIDKSENK
+1046 
-1059 KIFFKYNFGDFL
+1059 
-1071 DIKKLEKSLEK
+1071 DIKK
-1082 YKESKPQEIKYKE
+1082 
-1095 LKRGY
+1095 
-1100 ILDDLLNVDED
+1100 
-1111 VSYAVV
+1111 
-1117 NKDDLKPSLTR
+1117 
-1128 SLSQFRNKHSNSTIS
+1128 
-1143 DIRNSFNER
+1143 
-1152 EHFKESSNFDG
+1152 
-1163 IPTITKDGLVIAG
+1163 
-1176 NHRTTAI
+1176 
-1183 RDLKGENLA
+1183 
-1192 RYIKQAKRVYGEDV
+1192 
-1206 FKGFD
+1206 
-1211 ENKAM
+1211 
-1216 IVRILDKNDDDTIIR
+1216 
-1231 LSKLSNDGRLSDESE
+1231 
-1246 KLQALGAKYKEK
+1246 
-1258 LLKIENSKINT
+1258 
-1269 EKELMNFLGS
+1269 
-1279 RDILESK
+1279 
-1286 RALLD
+1286 
-1291 HLMPNI
+1291 
-1297 NDALLSWER
+1297 
-1306 RSGGDTEFSKILN
+1306 
-1319 DNALNLLHLKQALNK
+1319 
-1334 NKVFKDNG
+1334 
-1342 NNFFSLFKRAIE
+1342 
-1354 SINQSNVYKNNN
+1354 
-1366 ELYDIIK
+1366 
-1373 KYTEPSLN
+1373 
-1381 FEKEFISSNKDLQ
+1381 
-1394 ADILGFIIKY
+1394 
-1404 NDTLT
+1404 
-1409 NPSEAF
+1409 
-1415 GNKIKK
+1415 
-1421 AIEFIYDNDSFS
+1421 
-1433 LFNNIKLSNYD
+1433 NIKAKE
-1444 VLNQML
+1444 V
-1450 NINITNSIKYQ
+1450 
-1461 ELLNKAI
+1461 
-1468 DNLSDEKNI
+1468 
-1477 IKKLN
+1477 KK
-1482 ENIKNKKSVKQRL
+1482 KNKKSVKQSL

-1500 DDKKARE
+1500 NDKKASE

-1522 NKLDFLD
+1522 YNFDFLD
-1529 KMNLNTIEYNLTR
+1529 NMNLNTVEYNLTR
-1542 QMIVNA
+1542 QMIINA

-1555 VKKDIPSDLRGKIEK
+1555 VKKDIPSALRGKIEQ

-1581 ENYTEY
+1581 ENYAEY

-1682 YKKGN
+1682 YKGN

>member
-1 MTIQIPQGA
+1 
-10 KTMQLFDMNIDIPEG
+10 MNIREFLLEKPQENNIISFLQDGASQSENQNTSEYLSNLKNEAINDFYKNKDKYAKEYEKHNIKDQILTNPLG
-25 KTYIDIDDNFLQ
+25 YIGEYKRDLYDYNKNPSMNADDLSDYILDKQSKFNASKPIFADDNEVAR
-37 NKYNQFMQNNQQ
+37 KSNQFMRDLGD
-49 QNNFNSQEELALD
+49 ELQKSGRGRLLQDDD
-62 GKPMSMYQAPQVS
+62 GSYWVQ
-75 QNEPQEQGVW
+75 
-85 SKINK
+85 
-90 GLEDFNNLIDPKRMI
+90 D
-105 SEGLDYLSPRVTSGE
+105 
-120 EGVRQKIEDAT
+120 
-131 NQISGGLLARNFT
+131 
-144 SLDNEEQKEIFQIAY
+144 
-159 DEIKKLGYEP
+159 
-169 FLEIN
+169 N
-174 NGDYKYIGVDKNGK
+174 NGNYSKVQGSTMGDLYRGIRDNGTSVALGTAGAIGGTMLGGG
-188 EVEFT
+188 FGM
-193 PSFRNTLAST
+193 
-203 KNELAFSVAGGYA
+203 VAGGA
-216 GSLAKTAGQTIAKK
+216 LGASL
-230 ALNYFAPSAIGA
+230 GA
-242 GSGAV
+242 GYDYYGNTKDTNQDMNLKEALILMGENAGLSLIGDAAFAGVAKGARA
-247 SDLHSQSN
+247 LK
-255 NTGIEVSH
+255 NT
-263 IDYAKRFGSA
+263 YNMA
-273 AAEDALA
+273 
-280 GAVVGSAIKGIGKT
+280 
-294 YKSVGDLISSVKT
+294 KT
-307 GAQAGK
+307 GARAGK

-330 IDKISKT
+330 IDKITQK
-337 DIPVVGKFT
+337 DIPMIGKFT

-390 ILKNI
+390 ILKNF

-421 ISNSLQG
+421 ISNALQG

-452 DDVLKADKDA
+452 DDVLKADRDA

-480 TGLNGE
+480 TGLKGE

-493 KDNHAYENRINQEYG
+493 KDNHAYENRIKQEYG

-514 DQLNNGNIVL
+514 DELNNGKIVL

-577 NTGNKTYNTKQAYGI
+577 NTGNKTYNTKQAYRI

-603 NASNKVLAKEIL
+603 NTSDKVLAKEIL

-639 ETKEGLTDRLVKGL
+639 ETKEGLTHRLVKGL

-674 LANETHVMNSLLE
+674 LANETHTMNALLE

-702 KDLEDVNFSSK
+702 KDLEDVEFSSK

-749 SIATTIHG
+749 SIATTIQG

-777 MKSAKEQALRNQILD
+777 VKSAKEQALRNQILD

-869 GKNDKEYTINKD
+869 GKNGKEYIIDKNA
-881 VRNEWMKTFNLKNI
+881 RREWMKTFNLKSI
-895 DDEYIPN
+895 DDDYIPN
-902 IPKEAK
+902 MPNEVKM
-908 IALKDREIKLTKGS
+908 ALKDREIKLTKGS
-922 LLKLIEKDRIKYIP
+922 LLKLVERDRIKYIP
-936 HIKETLESPQAILKD
+936 HIKDTLENPQLVLRD
-951 KDDFIFIKNID
+951 KDDFVFIKNID

-987 QNNIRNKIKN
+987 QNNIKNKMKN

-1015 SETNQVSFSDKHST
+1015 SETKQVSFSNENST
-1029 QAKHKESL
+1029 QTKP
-1037 EKYNRNFYL
+1037 
-1046 KHYKDFIDKSENK
+1046 K
-1059 KIFFKYNFGDFL
+1059 KNLMD
-1071 DIKKLEKSLEK
+1071 DIK
-1082 YKESKPQEIKYKE
+1082 
-1095 LKRGY
+1095 
-1100 ILDDLLNVDED
+1100 
-1111 VSYAVV
+1111 
-1117 NKDDLKPSLTR
+1117 
-1128 SLSQFRNKHSNSTIS
+1128 
-1143 DIRNSFNER
+1143 
-1152 EHFKESSNFDG
+1152 
-1163 IPTITKDGLVIAG
+1163 
-1176 NHRTTAI
+1176 
-1183 RDLKGENLA
+1183 EN
-1192 RYIKQAKRVYGEDV
+1192 I
-1206 FKGFD
+1206 
-1211 ENKAM
+1211 
-1216 IVRILDKNDDDTIIR
+1216 
-1231 LSKLSNDGRLSDESE
+1231 
-1246 KLQALGAKYKEK
+1246 
-1258 LLKIENSKINT
+1258 
-1269 EKELMNFLGS
+1269 
-1279 RDILESK
+1279 
-1286 RALLD
+1286 
-1291 HLMPNI
+1291 
-1297 NDALLSWER
+1297 
-1306 RSGGDTEFSKILN
+1306 
-1319 DNALNLLHLKQALNK
+1319 K
-1334 NKVFKDNG
+1334 NKEV
-1342 NNFFSLFKRAIE
+1342 
-1354 SINQSNVYKNNN
+1354 
-1366 ELYDIIK
+1366 
-1373 KYTEPSLN
+1373 
-1381 FEKEFISSNKDLQ
+1381 EK
-1394 ADILGFIIKY
+1394 
-1404 NDTLT
+1404 
-1409 NPSEAF
+1409 
-1415 GNKIKK
+1415 
-1421 AIEFIYDNDSFS
+1421 
-1433 LFNNIKLSNYD
+1433 
-1444 VLNQML
+1444 
-1450 NINITNSIKYQ
+1450 
-1461 ELLNKAI
+1461 
-1468 DNLSDEKNI
+1468 
-1477 IKKLN
+1477 
-1482 ENIKNKKSVKQRL
+1482 KNKKSVKQRL

-1500 DDKKARE
+1500 NDKKASE

-1522 NKLDFLD
+1522 YNFDFLD
-1529 KMNLNTIEYNLTR
+1529 NMNLNTVEYNLTR
-1542 QMIVNA
+1542 QMIINA

-1555 VKKDIPSDLRGKIEK
+1555 VKKDIPSALRGKIEQ

-1581 ENYTEY
+1581 ENYAEY

-1623 EVTDKIKHKGYGLAH
+1623 DG
-1638 IIDKHPELDLK
+1638 
-1649 LISDIVD
+1649 
-1656 KGKLNNQNNIRYRIE
+1656 NF
-1671 YKNYIIGLSSE
+1671 GLSHIVNRRE
-1682 YKKGN
+1682 EDFIKQGLNKIEAKNKALNFIKEIENIINNGNVKKGN
-1687 KRTFIITA
+1687 NRAFIDVKNSRVMVALDYKGKDKKWIITA
-1695 FERYK
+1695 YNFY
-1700 G
+1700 

>member
-1 MTIQIPQGA
+1 YNKNPS
-10 KTMQLFDMNIDIPEG
+10 MNADDLSN
-25 KTYIDIDDNFLQ
+25 YILDKQSKFNASKPIFADDNEVVR
-37 NKYNQFMQNNQQ
+37 KSNQFMRDLGD
-49 QNNFNSQEELALD
+49 ELQKSGRGRLLQDDD
-62 GKPMSMYQAPQVS
+62 GSYWVQ
-75 QNEPQEQGVW
+75 
-85 SKINK
+85 
-90 GLEDFNNLIDPKRMI
+90 D
-105 SEGLDYLSPRVTSGE
+105 
-120 EGVRQKIEDAT
+120 
-131 NQISGGLLARNFT
+131 
-144 SLDNEEQKEIFQIAY
+144 
-159 DEIKKLGYEP
+159 
-169 FLEIN
+169 N
-174 NGDYKYIGVDKNGK
+174 NGNYSKVQGSTMGDLYRGLRDNGASMALGTAGAIGGTMLGGGVGM
-188 EVEFT
+188 
-193 PSFRNTLAST
+193 
-203 KNELAFSVAGGYA
+203 VAGGA
-216 GSLAKTAGQTIAKK
+216 LGASL
-230 ALNYFAPSAIGA
+230 GA
-242 GSGAV
+242 GYDYYGNTKDTNQDMNLKEAIMLMGENAGLSLIGDAAFAGVAKGARA
-247 SDLHSQSN
+247 LK
-255 NTGIEVSH
+255 NT
-263 IDYAKRFGSA
+263 YNMA
-273 AAEDALA
+273 
-280 GAVVGSAIKGIGKT
+280 
-294 YKSVGDLISSVKT
+294 KT

-514 DQLNNGNIVL
+514 DELNNGNIVL

-869 GKNDKEYTINKD
+869 GKNGKEYTINKD

-987 QNNIRNKIKN
+987 QNNIKNKMKN

-1015 SETNQVSFSDKHST
+1015 SETKQVSFSNENST
-1029 QAKHKESL
+1029 QAKP
-1037 EKYNRNFYL
+1037 
-1046 KHYKDFIDKSENK
+1046 K
-1059 KIFFKYNFGDFL
+1059 KNLMD
-1071 DIKKLEKSLEK
+1071 DIK
-1082 YKESKPQEIKYKE
+1082 
-1095 LKRGY
+1095 
-1100 ILDDLLNVDED
+1100 
-1111 VSYAVV
+1111 
-1117 NKDDLKPSLTR
+1117 
-1128 SLSQFRNKHSNSTIS
+1128 
-1143 DIRNSFNER
+1143 
-1152 EHFKESSNFDG
+1152 
-1163 IPTITKDGLVIAG
+1163 
-1176 NHRTTAI
+1176 
-1183 RDLKGENLA
+1183 EN
-1192 RYIKQAKRVYGEDV
+1192 I
-1206 FKGFD
+1206 
-1211 ENKAM
+1211 
-1216 IVRILDKNDDDTIIR
+1216 
-1231 LSKLSNDGRLSDESE
+1231 
-1246 KLQALGAKYKEK
+1246 
-1258 LLKIENSKINT
+1258 
-1269 EKELMNFLGS
+1269 
-1279 RDILESK
+1279 
-1286 RALLD
+1286 
-1291 HLMPNI
+1291 
-1297 NDALLSWER
+1297 
-1306 RSGGDTEFSKILN
+1306 
-1319 DNALNLLHLKQALNK
+1319 K
-1334 NKVFKDNG
+1334 NKEV
-1342 NNFFSLFKRAIE
+1342 
-1354 SINQSNVYKNNN
+1354 
-1366 ELYDIIK
+1366 K
-1373 KYTEPSLN
+1373 K
-1381 FEKEFISSNKDLQ
+1381 
-1394 ADILGFIIKY
+1394 
-1404 NDTLT
+1404 
-1409 NPSEAF
+1409 
-1415 GNKIKK
+1415 
-1421 AIEFIYDNDSFS
+1421 
-1433 LFNNIKLSNYD
+1433 
-1444 VLNQML
+1444 
-1450 NINITNSIKYQ
+1450 
-1461 ELLNKAI
+1461 
-1468 DNLSDEKNI
+1468 
-1477 IKKLN
+1477 
-1482 ENIKNKKSVKQRL
+1482 KNKKSVKQRL

-1500 DDKKARE
+1500 NDKKASE

-1522 NKLDFLD
+1522 YNFDFLD
-1529 KMNLNTIEYNLTR
+1529 NMNLNTVEYNLTR
-1542 QMIVNA
+1542 QMIINA

-1555 VKKDIPSDLRGKIEK
+1555 VKKDIPSALRGKIEQ

-1623 EVTDKIKHKGYGLAH
+1623 DG
-1638 IIDKHPELDLK
+1638 
-1649 LISDIVD
+1649 
-1656 KGKLNNQNNIRYRIE
+1656 NF
-1671 YKNYIIGLSSE
+1671 GLSHIVNRRE
-1682 YKKGN
+1682 EDFIKQGLNKIEAKNKALNFIKEIENIINNGNVKKGN
-1687 KRTFIITA
+1687 NRAFIDVKNSRVMVALDYKGKDKKWIITA
-1695 FERYK
+1695 YNFY
-1700 G
+1700 

>member
-105 SEGLDYLSPRVTSGE
+105 SEGFDYLSPRVTSGE
-120 EGVRQKIEDAT
+120 EGARQKIEDAT
-131 NQISGGLLARNFT
+131 NQVSGGLLPRIFT
-144 SLDNEEQKEIFQIAY
+144 SPSNEEQKQIFQIAY

-188 EVEFT
+188 EVDFT

-255 NTGIEVSH
+255 NTGIEASYM
-263 IDYAKRFGSA
+263 DYAKRFGSA

-307 GAQAGK
+307 GARAGK

-330 IDKISKT
+330 IDKITQK
-337 DIPVVGKFT
+337 DIPMIGKFT

-416 AILKN
+416 TILKN

-428 VPTTQRREVLLKA
+428 MPTTHRREVLLKA

-493 KDNHAYENRINQEYG
+493 KDNHAYENRIKQEYG

-514 DQLNNGNIVL
+514 DELNNGKIVL

-562 AEQIFGLRTAINKQL
+562 VEQIFGLRTAINKQL

-603 NASNKVLAKEIL
+603 NASDKVLAKEIL

-630 SYLGMMKPQ
+630 SYLGIMKSQ

-674 LANETHVMNSLLE
+674 LANETHAMNSLLE

-713 KIKDAKDVINTY
+713 KIKDAKDVINAY

-749 SIATTIHG
+749 SMATTIQG

-777 MKSAKEQALRNQILD
+777 LKSAKEQALRNQILD

-869 GKNDKEYTINKD
+869 GKNGKEYTINKD

-1548 KESTNKG
+1548 KESTSKG

-1682 YKKGN
+1682 YKGN